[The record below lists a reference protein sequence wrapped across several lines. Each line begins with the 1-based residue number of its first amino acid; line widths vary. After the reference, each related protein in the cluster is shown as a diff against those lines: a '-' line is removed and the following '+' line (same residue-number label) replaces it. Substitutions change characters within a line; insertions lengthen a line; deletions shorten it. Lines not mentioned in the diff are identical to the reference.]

1 MFLASAAK
9 PIDEHLKSLVDKIEA
24 QSSSLSVL
32 AARQF
37 RYNLYQTPIEVTIK
51 EARNV
56 NLLEEFIIRAG
67 IEFDTPLTADEL
79 ASVLGLD
86 SVFIKSTIATL
97 QSLQVIGNTS
107 EITVTPEGR
116 LFYERG
122 SVPQPPYTVKIYA
135 FTSPLEENIIFK
147 YESLDLLDNALITL
161 PNLAEFVNIE
171 QENNGLISL
180 SLDELQRKI
189 QDSSLAL
196 HIPEDGKIINSC
208 KIISPGKK
216 IWKKIEVLVIY
227 DANDDQLNIQVRNGN
242 KILESATNSLQSF
255 IADEKISLKSLC
267 FLSDDIINFEREAT
281 LKRKNT
287 EIEARVEKI
296 RQKALVYNT
305 ETDSNTDKSIENGTA
320 IQLRD
325 RQINQAFWE
334 VLKAAKR
341 QILIYSPWVSSV
353 VVDGK
358 FLKLLKELVNRGV
371 WILIG
376 YGIARRQ
383 EDEDRP
389 IPPEV
394 EAKLQAIRTPD
405 GLPGVSIFWLGDSH
419 VKEVIVDQKIHLCGS
434 HNWLSYRGDYLPR
447 GESVYKVTIPNQV
460 QEAYEFLSHRFQH
473 HAQTLWQKSLE
484 ARDPQMA
491 INSLCVWASLGMED
505 FALREIQDNHFSELL
520 PIWANIKAQ
529 CERSATRYKH
539 N

>member
-9 PIDEHLKSLVDKIEA
+9 PIDENLKSLVDKIEA

-37 RYNLYQTPIEVTIK
+37 RYNLYQTPIELTIK
-51 EARNV
+51 EARNF

-67 IEFDTPLTADEL
+67 IEFDTPATADEL

-86 SVFIKSTIATL
+86 TVFITSTISTL

-122 SVPQPPYTVKIYA
+122 SVPQPPYAVQIYA
-135 FTSPLEENIIFK
+135 ITSPLEENIIFK
-147 YESLDLLDNALITL
+147 YEPLDLLDNALMSL
-161 PNLAEFVNIE
+161 PNLADFVTIE
-171 QENNGLISL
+171 QENNDVISL
-180 SLDELQRKI
+180 PLDDLQQKI
-189 QDSSLAL
+189 QASSLAL
-196 HIPEDGKIINSC
+196 HVPEQGKIINSC
-208 KIISPGKK
+208 TINSPSQII
-216 IWKKIEVLVIY
+216 WRKIEVLVIF
-227 DANDDQLNIQVRNGN
+227 DANDDKLNIQVRSGN
-242 KILESATNSLQSF
+242 RSLESATTKLQSLLAEERISLQS
-255 IADEKISLKSLC
+255 LC
-267 FLSDDIINFEREAT
+267 RLSDDIINFEREVT
-281 LKRKNT
+281 LKRKNA

-296 RQKALVYNT
+296 RQKALDNKT

-334 VLKAAKR
+334 VLKSAKR
-341 QILIYSPWVSSV
+341 QILIYSPWVSAA
-353 VVDGK
+353 VVDEK
-358 FLKLLKELVNRGV
+358 FLKLLQELVNRGV

-376 YGIARRQ
+376 HGIARRQ

-394 EAKLQAIRTPD
+394 EAKLQAIKTPD
-405 GLPGVSIFWLGDSH
+405 GLPGVNIFWLGDSH
-419 VKEVIVDQKIHLCGS
+419 VKEIIVDQEIHLCGS

-460 QEAYEFLSHRFQH
+460 QEAYEFLSHRFQD
-473 HAQTLWQKSLE
+473 HAQTLWQKALQV
-484 ARDPQMA
+484 RDPQMA

-505 FALREIQDNHFSELL
+505 LALKQIEDNNCLELL
-520 PIWANIKAQ
+520 PVWEKIKAQ
-529 CERSATRYKH
+529 GQRSVSTYKH

>member
-37 RYNLYQTPIEVTIK
+37 RYRLYQTPIEVTIQ

-79 ASVLGLD
+79 ASVLGLN

-135 FTSPLEENIIFK
+135 FKSPLEENIIFK
-147 YESLDLLDNALITL
+147 YEPLDLLDDALITL
-161 PNLAEFVNIE
+161 PNLADFVNVE
-171 QENNGLISL
+171 QENNDLISL
-180 SLDELQRKI
+180 SLDELKRTI
-189 QDSSLAL
+189 QASSLGL

-208 KIISPGKK
+208 KIISPGQK
-216 IWKKIEVLVIY
+216 IWRKTEVLVIY
-227 DANDDQLNIQVRNGN
+227 DANDDQLNIQVRNSN
-242 KILESATNSLQSF
+242 KILESVTNNLQSL

-296 RQKALVYNT
+296 KQKALAYKT
-305 ETDSNTDKSIENGTA
+305 ETDSNTNKLIENGTA

-341 QILIYSPWVSSV
+341 QIIIYSPWVSSV
-353 VVDGK
+353 VVDEQ
-358 FLKLLKELVNRGV
+358 FLKLLQELVNRGV

-389 IPPEV
+389 MPPEV

-405 GLPGVSIFWLGDSH
+405 GLPGVNIFWLGDSH
-419 VKEVIVDQKIHLCGS
+419 IKEIIVDQEIHLCGS

-460 QEAYEFLSHRFQH
+460 KEAYEFLSHRFQN
-473 HAQTLWQKSLE
+473 HAQKLWQQAIRTRNLK
-484 ARDPQMA
+484 MA
-491 INSLCVWASLGMED
+491 INSLCIWASLELED
-505 FALREIQDNHFSELL
+505 VANQEIQNANCLELL
-520 PIWANIKAQ
+520 PIMEKIKFQ
-529 CERSATRYKH
+529 EKRRNTI
-539 N
+539 